1 VSGIEVYDKVNSPG
15 FLSREIGRTGVQPFL
30 TQYATRGHGPNTDE
44 TMALTLLEQNTF
56 LPQIDVN
63 AFISQNIS
71 LANVRTFLLN
81 IRPMS
86 RTFLFQI
93 IAGVFDDQLSFD
105 EFVGLGVSMDV
116 TANVD
121 SNENTY
127 AQQSDLDDA
136 ETNPDTGIRL
146 NTDWMAIFDMLDIE
160 VYHGVTLVDSFT
172 VSG

>member
-1 VSGIEVYDKVNSPG
+1 
-15 FLSREIGRTGVQPFL
+15 VQPFL
-30 TQYATRGHGPNTDE
+30 TQYATRGPGPNTDE

-63 AFISQNIS
+63 AFINPNIS
-71 LANVRTFLLN
+71 LSNVRTFLLN

-93 IAGVFDDQLSFD
+93 VASFLKDSLSFE
-105 EFVGLGVSMDV
+105 EFVELDVSIDV
-116 TANVD
+116 TATVD
-121 SNENTY
+121 GNENTW

-136 ETNPDTGIRL
+136 ETDPNSGIHL
-146 NTDWMAIFDMLDIE
+146 NTDWMMLFDMIDVD
-160 VYHGVTLVDSFT
+160 VYQGATLIDSFT